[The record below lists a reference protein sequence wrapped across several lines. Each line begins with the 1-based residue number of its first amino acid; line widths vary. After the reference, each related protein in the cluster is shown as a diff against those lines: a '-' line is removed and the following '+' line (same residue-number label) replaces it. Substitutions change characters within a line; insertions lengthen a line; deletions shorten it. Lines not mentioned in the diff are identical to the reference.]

1 MFAMGCEPRH
11 AKEFSNIVDAEGRNQ
26 NCRRNHPRPRTALH
40 AQARPTKYTRTQ
52 VYHVTSEAEFDE
64 IIKLD
69 NVVID
74 FYADWCGPCKRLA
87 PLLDQ
92 LAQEFSHILFFKVNS
107 DNFNQLSSKFNIRG
121 IPTLL
126 LFKNGT
132 KVAQMVG
139 SQSKQDYVAAFTKEF
154 GK

>member
-1 MFAMGCEPRH
+1 MKKILLLSGLLLLAAPSIQLG
-11 AKEFSNIVDAEGRNQ
+11 
-26 NCRRNHPRPRTALH
+26 

-52 VYHVTSEAEFDE
+52 VYHITSEAEFNE

-74 FYADWCGPCKRLA
+74 FYAEWCGPCKRLA

-107 DNFNQLSSKFNIRG
+107 DNFRTLSDQFKIRG

-126 LFKNGT
+126 LFKNGI
-132 KVAQMVG
+132 KVSHIVG
-139 SQSKQDYVAAFTKEF
+139 AQSKQEYVQAFTKEF